1 MNQPLGSYLFLVA
14 VLTCSAFSQQPKSPA
29 TVSNIPS
36 AREVSA
42 PAESSGAAAEVLAF
56 ERAMEAAVV
65 RGDVAFVERVT
76 ASDLTFTHGDGW
88 TTGGKPLL
96 VDDRKTFLKRV
107 EDKQYNVRD
116 LDSVKVEMHGDIA
129 ITYGRYVAQNRTAA
143 PGQAWFSVWFE
154 RVYEKRDGH
163 WLYLSH
169 RTVHGPTYGPDRQ
182 SVSDK

>member
-1 MNQPLGSYLFLVA
+1 MLRQYRSLVVLA
-14 VLTCSAFSQQPKSPA
+14 VLAGSSFGQTKSSVAA
-29 TVSNIPS
+29 TKVDP
-36 AREVSA
+36 
-42 PAESSGAAAEVLAF
+42 AAEVLAF

-65 RGDVAFVERVT
+65 RGDVAYVERVS
-76 ASDLTFTHGDGW
+76 APDLSFTHGDGW

-96 VDDRKTFLKRV
+96 VDDRAGFLKRV
-107 EDKQYNVRD
+107 ENKQYNARD

-129 ITYGRYVAQNRTAA
+129 ITYGRYVAQNRTGD
-143 PGQAWFSVWFE
+143 PDRSWFSVWFE

-163 WLYLSH
+163 WLYVSH